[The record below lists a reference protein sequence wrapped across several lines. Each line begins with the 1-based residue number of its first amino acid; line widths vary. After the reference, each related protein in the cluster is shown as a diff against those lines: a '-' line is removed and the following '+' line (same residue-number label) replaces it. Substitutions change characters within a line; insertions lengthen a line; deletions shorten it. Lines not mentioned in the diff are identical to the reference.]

1 MCPRTARRWFGAHLF
16 IPTHRFTIHL
26 RDPWP
31 LPSVSEWP
39 WARGGETEEEA
50 GDAAGVIMEAAS
62 TSTTTML
69 SFATGTSVTAATIS
83 AAVTA
88 CSTAQSIAAVPPIV
102 TERQPA
108 DSAAGYSAPQ
118 SPTGHPTPAKRF
130 AGNAANVPT
139 NVP

>member
-83 AAVTA
+83 AAGTQG
-88 CSTAQSIAAVPPIV
+88 STPPNHAAEPPR
-102 TERQPA
+102 TTQR
-108 DSAAGYSAPQ
+108 
-118 SPTGHPTPAKRF
+118 HPTP
-130 AGNAANVPT
+130 
-139 NVP
+139 